1 MKEEL
6 AAALA
11 ARRELGEQYEDH
23 VAAALAERID
33 SLIDQRVQAAM
44 DQTRKQAKSDSEAF
58 LKVAMPVLGF
68 GVPLTIVGAIVAG
81 ADGFYV
87 VVAMIFVINVL
98 WLWRSRQSCFA
109 TDLSARLLCPTREA
123 NVDSSKSQVC
133 PLLIEDAEPCKEA
146 LCTFTLAT
154 TSGTEFPHRPAA
166 APHLQA

>member
-1 MKEEL
+1 MTSWSHGRDASDKRKGIVAMAERVRPKSPLNSVSLKEEL

-68 GVPLTIVGAIVAG
+68 GVPLAIVGAIVAG
-81 ADGFYV
+81 SEGFFAV
-87 VVAMIFVINVL
+87 LGMIFVINVL
-98 WLWRSRQSCFA
+98 WLWRSR
-109 TDLSARLLCPTREA
+109 
-123 NVDSSKSQVC
+123 
-133 PLLIEDAEPCKEA
+133 
-146 LCTFTLAT
+146 
-154 TSGTEFPHRPAA
+154 
-166 APHLQA
+166 

>member
-1 MKEEL
+1 MAEKVRPKSPLNSVSLKEEL

-81 ADGFYV
+81 AE
-87 VVAMIFVINVL
+87 
-98 WLWRSRQSCFA
+98 
-109 TDLSARLLCPTREA
+109 RLLRRTGNDLRHQCSLA
-123 NVDSSKSQVC
+123 M
-133 PLLIEDAEPCKEA
+133 A
-146 LCTFTLAT
+146 LAIVMLR
-154 TSGTEFPHRPAA
+154 H
-166 APHLQA
+166 

>member
-1 MKEEL
+1 MKQTSAERKGIVAMAKKVRPKSPLNSVSLKEEL

-33 SLIDQRVQAAM
+33 TLIDQRVQAAM

-81 ADGFYV
+81 ADGFYAV
-87 VVAMIFVINVL
+87 LAMIFVINVL
-98 WLWRSRQSCFA
+98 WLWRSR
-109 TDLSARLLCPTREA
+109 
-123 NVDSSKSQVC
+123 
-133 PLLIEDAEPCKEA
+133 
-146 LCTFTLAT
+146 
-154 TSGTEFPHRPAA
+154 
-166 APHLQA
+166 